1 MKITIVRHG
10 ETNYNVKELCNAVPT
25 EKVYLTPL
33 GVSQAEK
40 VAKKLKNE
48 SFDIFLVSELYRSE
62 ETASIINMYHLRPM
76 FIDNRINDRLSGME
90 DKPVND
96 WVKALEQTGDW
107 YNGKV
112 NDGESF
118 NDVKKRVFNFL
129 DELKKKKQF
138 SSVLIITHMAIF
150 RIIKMYCE
158 NLTNEE
164 AWELTIPNC
173 HVETF
178 ELN

>member
-1 MKITIVRHG
+1 MKITVVRHG
-10 ETNYNVKELCNAVPT
+10 ETNYNIKGLCNAVPS

-33 GVSQAEK
+33 GISQAEK
-40 VAKKLKNE
+40 AAKKLKNM

-62 ETASIINMYHLRPM
+62 ETASIINLYHLRPM
-76 FIDNRINDRLSGME
+76 FIDDRINDRRSGME
-90 DKPVND
+90 DQAVND
-96 WVKALEQTGDW
+96 WIKALEKTGDW

-118 NDVKKRVFNFL
+118 NDVKKRVFSFL

-138 SSVLIITHMAIF
+138 SSVLIITHESVF
-150 RIIKMYCE
+150 KIIKMYCE
-158 NLTNEE
+158 NLTTEK
-164 AWELTIPNC
+164 AWELIIPNG
-173 HVETF
+173 HIESF